1 MTAIPRRTLVLLIV
15 ATLAA
20 AGLFLVFKPADKVV
34 IHADFAQTDGMFV
47 GSDVGILGV
56 KLGRVD
62 KLEPRG
68 DHVRLTM
75 SLPAGT
81 KVPANAEAYVMS
93 PSVVSDQYIELTPPF
108 RSGATMPDDG
118 VIPLERTHSPVKWD
132 KLVGSVNDLL
142 VTFGPEGA
150 NRDGDIGRMLKRFAT
165 MVDGKGATFRKSILN
180 ITQASEVVKGEMPN
194 IESLVDSL
202 DELVKILADN
212 KTKVD
217 SLTRSVDL
225 AAGEFA
231 AQEANIGIALSSLS
245 KVMDQV
251 GRLAKDTGGTMTGN
265 LQRLADVSVE
275 LAKHQNQLVELM
287 DVLPLAGENI
297 TRAVTPEGK
306 LRLRLTFS
314 SNLASNDLTG
324 PLCQQLPLPL
334 CAGAGLT
341 NPIPIPL
348 EPGGLLGGGN

>member
-1 MTAIPRRTLVLLIV
+1 MVAVPRRTLAVLVV

-20 AGLFLVFKPADKVV
+20 AALFLVFKPADKVV

-62 KLEPRG
+62 KLEPKG
-68 DHVRLTM
+68 DYVRLTM

-81 KVPANAEAYVMS
+81 KVPANAEAFVMS
-93 PSVVSDQYIELTPPF
+93 PSVVSDQYIELTPPY
-108 RSGATMPDDG
+108 RSGATLANDA

-150 NRDGDIGRMLKRFAT
+150 NRDGDIGKLLKRFAT
-165 MVDGKGATFRKSILN
+165 MVDGKGKTFRKSILN
-180 ITQASEVVKGEMPN
+180 ITQASEIVKGEMPN
-194 IESLVDSL
+194 VESLVTSL
-202 DELVKILADN
+202 DTLVKILSDN
-212 KTKVD
+212 KSTVD
-217 SLTRSVDL
+217 SLTNSVDL

-231 AQEANIGIALSSLS
+231 AQENNIALALTSLS

-251 GRLAKDTGGTMTGN
+251 GQLAKDNGGRMTGS
-265 LQRLADVSVE
+265 LERLAGVSVE
-275 LAKHQNQLVELM
+275 LARHQNQLVELM

-297 TRAVTPEGK
+297 SRAVTDDK
-306 LRLRLTFS
+306 RLRVRFDFS
-314 SNLASNDLTG
+314 TNLESNDLTG
-324 PLCQQLPLPL
+324 PICAQLPLPL

-348 EPGGLLGGGN
+348 DLGGLLGGGN